1 MRTRSS
7 SRFRRPRPLA
17 AVLALIALAV
27 ALFAAP
33 SAAQSPGR
41 AVPGPVVVLAVDG
54 AIGPATTEYL
64 RDGLKTAQAR
74 RSPLVVLAMDTP
86 GGLDSAT
93 RDIIREIL
101 ASPIPVATYVTPA
114 GARAASAGTYILYAS
129 HLAAMAPGTHLG
141 AATPVQLGGGSSPL
155 PGGGE
160 QPKDGDPPRPSTGP
174 DAMSAKVVNDAAAY
188 IASLAALQGRNA
200 EWAER
205 AVREAATLTSQKAAA
220 EGVIEVIAPDLRSL
234 LTQADGRVVRLG
246 GRPHRL
252 TTANAAVLELKPG
265 WRIQALAVITDPNIA
280 FLLLLVGVYGLI
292 FEFMSPG
299 GIGPGVVGAVAL
311 LVALF
316 ALNLLPVNYAGL
328 ALLVLGIA
336 LMTAE
341 ALTPTIG
348 VLGVGGAVAFGLG
361 SLFLFKGPIP
371 EFRLSPGV
379 ALSAAVLSLAYFT
392 LALGAVMRTRRARVA
407 IGTLSGVEGR
417 VVSWSGP
424 LGVVRV
430 QGEDWQARS
439 AAALVPGQT
448 VRITG
453 RDGLRLDVEGREP
466 AAPDREAPS

>member
-1 MRTRSS
+1 MRTRSNS
-7 SRFRRPRPLA
+7 KARWSRPLA
-17 AVLALIALAV
+17 AAWGLLIALAV
-27 ALFAAP
+27 ALLAVP
-33 SAAQSPGR
+33 GAAQSPGR
-41 AVPGPVVVLAVDG
+41 ATEGPVLVLAVDG
-54 AIGPATTEYL
+54 AIGPATSEYL

-74 RSPLVVLAMDTP
+74 GSPLVVLAMDTP

-101 ASPIPVATYVTPA
+101 ASPVPVATYVTPA

-155 PGGGE
+155 PGPTPP
-160 QPKDGDPPRPSTGP
+160 PKEDDKPVPSTGP

-188 IASLAALQGRNA
+188 IASLAALHGRNA

-205 AVREAATLTSQKAAA
+205 AVREAATLTSQRAAA
-220 EGVIEVIAPDLRSL
+220 EGVIEIIAPDLQSL
-234 LTQADGRVVRLG
+234 IRQADGRVVRVG
-246 GRPHRL
+246 GRPHTL
-252 TTANAAVLELKPG
+252 ATANAAVLELRPG

-328 ALLVLGIA
+328 ALLALGIG

-341 ALTPTIG
+341 ALTPSVG

-379 ALSAAVLSLAYFT
+379 ALTAAALSLTYFT
-392 LALGAVMRTRRARVA
+392 VALGAVARTRRARIA
-407 IGTLSGVEGR
+407 IGSLFGAEGR

-424 LGVVRV
+424 RGVVRV
-430 QGEDWQARS
+430 QGEDWQAQSS
-439 AAALVPGQT
+439 AALAPGRI
-448 VRITG
+448 VRVTG
-453 RDGLRLDVEGREP
+453 RDGLRLDVE
-466 AAPDREAPS
+466 DREAPS

>member
-1 MRTRSS
+1 MRIWSN
-7 SRFRRPRPLA
+7 SRIRRPRPIA
-17 AVLALIALAV
+17 AVWALIALAGV
-27 ALFAAP
+27 LFTAP
-33 SAAQSPGR
+33 GAAQPPGR
-41 AVPGPVVVLAVDG
+41 GAGGPVLVLAVDG

-64 RDGLKTAQAR
+64 RDGLKTAHAR

-93 RDIIREIL
+93 RDIISEIL
-101 ASPIPVATYVTPA
+101 ASPVPVATYVTPA

-141 AATPVQLGGGSSPL
+141 AATPVQLGGGASPL

-160 QPKDGDPPRPSTGP
+160 QPRDREPPRPSTGAE
-174 DAMSAKVVNDAAAY
+174 AMSAKIVNDAAAY

-205 AVREAATLTSQKAAA
+205 AVREAATLTSDKAAA
-220 EGVIEVIAPDLRSL
+220 EGVIEIIAPDLRSL
-234 LTQADGRVVRLG
+234 LNQADGRVVRLG
-246 GRPHRL
+246 GRPQPL
-252 TTANAAVLELKPG
+252 VTANAAVLELKPG

-280 FLLLLVGVYGLI
+280 FLLLLIGMYGLI

-299 GIGPGVVGAVAL
+299 AIAPGVVGAVAL

-328 ALLVLGIA
+328 ALLILGIA

-341 ALTPTIG
+341 ALTPSIG

-379 ALSAAVLSLAYFT
+379 ALSAAALSLAYFT

-417 VVSWSGP
+417 VMSWSGP
-424 LGVVRV
+424 RGVVRV

-439 AAALVPGQT
+439 AVDLVPGQT
-448 VRITG
+448 VRVTG
-453 RDGLRLDVEGREP
+453 RDGLRLDVEGR
-466 AAPDREAPS
+466 AAPDRESPS